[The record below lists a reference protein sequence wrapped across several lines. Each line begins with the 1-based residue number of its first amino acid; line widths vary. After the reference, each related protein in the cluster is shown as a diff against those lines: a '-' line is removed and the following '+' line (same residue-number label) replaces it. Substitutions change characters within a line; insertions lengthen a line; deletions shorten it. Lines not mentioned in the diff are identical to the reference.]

1 MKQLFSL
8 ARLSVLPLGLIMS
21 SQSAAQEPAIPPSTA
36 EMDSSPPGPDKNPA
50 EWREIDP
57 DNLLRM
63 RVRNGTVLI
72 ELRPDIAPAHVAQV
86 REIVRNGHYDGLPFH
101 RVIDDFMAQGGE
113 VRSVYPQ
120 APYPSLQ
127 PEFTFRRDPAI
138 QPLTSIGK
146 TSSGDL
152 LGFYEGFLVQSR
164 PESLA
169 LLMADK
175 SVETWIVH
183 CQGVASMARADSP
196 DSADTQFF
204 LMRQPQIALDQSY
217 TAWGR
222 VVSGIEVVRGIKA
235 GPDSTDGRLPPAESD
250 RLIRAELLA
259 DVDAMERPRVYV
271 QVTASE
277 AFRATVSTLSFS
289 NPTSAC
295 DAPPPLVHI
304 EESNIG

>member
-1 MKQLFSL
+1 MK
-8 ARLSVLPLGLIMS
+8 RLWFWTRLGILPLGLVMS
-21 SQSAAQEPAIPPSTA
+21 SQSGAQEP
-36 EMDSSPPGPDKNPA
+36 ESPQSREEILAAPLGPNEDPA
-50 EWREIDP
+50 GWREIDP
-57 DNLLRM
+57 ENLLRM

-72 ELRPDIAPAHVAQV
+72 ELRPDIAPGHVAQI

-127 PEFTFRRDPAI
+127 PEFTFRRDPSS
-138 QPLTSIGK
+138 QPLTMVGK

-152 LGFYEGFLVQSR
+152 LGFYDGFLMQSR

-183 CQGVASMARADSP
+183 CQGSASMARADAP
-196 DSADTQFF
+196 DSADTQCF

-222 VVSGIEVVRGIKA
+222 VVSGLEVVRGIKA
-235 GPDSTDGRLPPAESD
+235 GPESTDGRLPPAESD
-250 RLIRAELLA
+250 RLIRAELLS
-259 DVDAMERPRVYV
+259 DVSPMERPKVYV
-271 QVTASE
+271 QSTGAD
-277 AFRATVSTLSFS
+277 AFRASVDTLKFS

-295 DAPPPLVHI
+295 AAPPPLVHI

>member
-1 MKQLFSL
+1 MKRLCSW
-8 ARLSVLPLGLIMS
+8 ARLGVLPLGLIMS
-21 SQSAAQEPAIPPSTA
+21 SQSAAQEPATPPSTV
-36 EMDSSPPGPDKNPA
+36 EMASSPLGPDENPA
-50 EWREIDP
+50 GWREIDP

-72 ELRPDIAPAHVAQV
+72 ELRPDIAPAHVSQV
-86 REIVRNGHYDGLPFH
+86 KEIVRNGHYDGLPFH

-127 PEFTFRRDPAI
+127 PEFTFRRDPNS
-138 QPLTSIGK
+138 QPLTAIGK

-152 LGFYEGFLVQSR
+152 LGFYDGFLVQSR

-183 CQGVASMARADSP
+183 CQGIASMARADAP

-222 VVSGIEVVRGIKA
+222 VVSGLDVVRRIKA
-235 GPDSTDGRLPPAESD
+235 GPEATDGRLSPAESD
-250 RLIRAELLA
+250 RLIRAEVLS

-271 QVTASE
+271 QATGPATYGTAVE
-277 AFRATVSTLSFS
+277 TLSYS
-289 NPTSAC
+289 NPTAAC
-295 DAPPPLVHI
+295 EAPPPLVHI

>member
-1 MKQLFSL
+1 MW
-8 ARLSVLPLGLIMS
+8 APLSVLALGLIMS
-21 SQSAAQEPAIPPSTA
+21 SQSGAQEPAIPPSTA
-36 EMDSSPPGPDKNPA
+36 EMASSPLGPDENPA
-50 EWREIDP
+50 GWREIDP

-127 PEFTFRRDPAI
+127 PEFTFRRDPTS
-138 QPLTSIGK
+138 QPLTAIGK

-152 LGFYEGFLVQSR
+152 LGFYDGFLVQSR

-183 CQGVASMARADSP
+183 CQGIASMARADAP

-222 VVSGIEVVRGIKA
+222 VVSGLDVVRGIKA
-235 GPDSTDGRLPPAESD
+235 GPEATDGRLSPAESD
-250 RLIRAELLA
+250 RLIRAEVLS
-259 DVDAMERPRVYV
+259 DVDEMERPKVYV
-271 QVTASE
+271 Q
-277 AFRATVSTLSFS
+277 ATGSATYDAAVDTLNYS
-289 NPTSAC
+289 NPTAAC
-295 DAPPPLVHI
+295 EAPPPLVHI

>member
-1 MKQLFSL
+1 MKRFCSW

-21 SQSAAQEPAIPPSTA
+21 SQSGAQETVTPPSTV
-36 EMDSSPPGPDKNPA
+36 EMASSPLGPDENPA
-50 EWREIDP
+50 GWREIDP

-86 REIVRNGHYDGLPFH
+86 KEIVRNGHYDGLPFH

-127 PEFTFRRDPAI
+127 PEFTFRRDPNS
-138 QPLTSIGK
+138 QPLTAIGK

-152 LGFYEGFLVQSR
+152 LGFYDGFLVQSR

-183 CQGVASMARADSP
+183 CQGIASMARADAP

-222 VVSGIEVVRGIKA
+222 VVSGLDVVRRIKA
-235 GPDSTDGRLPPAESD
+235 GPEATDGRLSPAESD
-250 RLIRAELLA
+250 RLIRAEVLS

-271 QVTASE
+271 QATGPSMYGTAVE
-277 AFRATVSTLSFS
+277 TLSYS
-289 NPTSAC
+289 NPTAAC
-295 DAPPPLVHI
+295 EAPPPLVHI